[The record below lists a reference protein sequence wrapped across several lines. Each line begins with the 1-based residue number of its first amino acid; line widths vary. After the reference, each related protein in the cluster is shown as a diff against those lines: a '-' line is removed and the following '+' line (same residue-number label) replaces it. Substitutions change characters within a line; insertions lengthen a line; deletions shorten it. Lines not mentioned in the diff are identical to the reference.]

1 MGRAG
6 SMGRAGTVGLVLVL
20 VETMGR
26 AGTVGLVLVLVEM
39 GRAGMVLSNETRPEA
54 RVLCFFLSFAVTSLK
69 MSCYNF
75 VCHEIYFNP
84 TMS

>member
-26 AGTVGLVLVLVEM
+26 AGTVGLVLVVVEM
-39 GRAGMVLSNETRPEA
+39 GRAGMVLSNETRYL
-54 RVLCFFLSFAVTSLK
+54 VVMNFSLWGEGL
-69 MSCYNF
+69 YLF
-75 VCHEIYFNP
+75 
-84 TMS
+84 